1 MITFTTAEVTSWVG
15 SVMWPFIR
23 IGAMLSVA
31 PIFAGRMVP
40 AQVRIILALALTWV
54 IVPGLAPAP
63 AVDPLS
69 AQGLLIT
76 VQQLL
81 IGVAMGFVFQMVFG
95 VLVIAGQSMSVG
107 MGLGFAAIVNPLD
120 GVQVPVLSQFYSI
133 TATLLF
139 LALNG
144 HLLLIQVLAASFHRL
159 PVGPLG
165 LDRNALWQLVG
176 WASQMFAGSVVVALP
191 AVVSLILVNLAFG
204 MVTRAAP
211 QMNIF
216 AVGFPVTILVG
227 FVLVLVTLPM
237 VGEEFGRMVSLGF
250 SFLNGLLG
258 TGP

>member
-1 MITFTTAEVTSWVG
+1 MITFTTAEITSWLG
-15 SVMWPFIR
+15 GVMWPFIR
-23 IGAMLSVA
+23 IGGMLAVA
-31 PIFAGRMVP
+31 PVFAGRMVP
-40 AQVRIILALALTWV
+40 TRVRIILAVALTWA

-81 IGVAMGFVFQMVFG
+81 IGVSMGFVFQMVFG

-107 MGLGFAAIVNPLD
+107 MGLGFAAIVDPLS

-133 TATLLF
+133 LATLLF

-144 HLLLIQVLAASFHRL
+144 HLLLIQVLANSFHRL

-165 LDRNALWQLVG
+165 LDRGALWQLVG
-176 WASQMFAGSVVVALP
+176 WGTQMFAGAVVVALP
-191 AVVSLILVNLAFG
+191 AMISLILVNLAFG

-227 FVLVLVTLPM
+227 FVLVLITLPM
-237 VGEEFGRMVSLGF
+237 VGEEFGRLVNMGF
-250 SFLNGLLG
+250 GFLNTLFGAG
-258 TGP
+258 R